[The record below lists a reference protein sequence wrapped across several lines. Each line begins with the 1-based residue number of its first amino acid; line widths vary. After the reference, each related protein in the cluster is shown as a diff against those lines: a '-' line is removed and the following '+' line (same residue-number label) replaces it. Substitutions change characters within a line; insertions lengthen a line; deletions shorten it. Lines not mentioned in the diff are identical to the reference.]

1 MKREK
6 EKKTKAPAA
15 ARGRWGITG
24 KLVAAIIG
32 SVIIAVA
39 VLLAVVYVQ
48 MSRALLEKSEDMI
61 QATTERTL
69 QETCAWM
76 NRTLTALEMERDTI
90 QYEDMDIPT
99 LKEYIKHTVDP
110 DSAYPAGLYVAL
122 ADGSLYHASFVPG
135 PDFDALTKSWYL
147 NGLQSEKFI
156 LGDVYFDEDSQSY
169 VVGASGILR
178 TKNGVV
184 RGVAAAD
191 VYLDS
196 ISKIVSE
203 VRLEETGG
211 IFLVDTRT
219 DTIIGHRDPAM
230 TGEKLS
236 EVGSG
241 MYGYAAGQI
250 RTGRNG
256 LSIWENTYVQVESV
270 PDSDWKA
277 VAYVSR
283 SEVLQDL
290 YHLAFLIVA
299 LSLLAIAA
307 MLILIILQV
316 RRVIGRPVA
325 ELSRVATQIAE
336 GELNQ
341 EIRYQSR
348 DELGVLADDFN
359 RVTLRLREYVR
370 YIDEISR
377 TLYEIAEGNIPG
389 NLQRSETPWR
399 RFPGL

>member
-256 LSIWENTYVQVESV
+256 LSIWENTY
-270 PDSDWKA
+270 DL
-277 VAYVSR
+277 
-283 SEVLQDL
+283 SE
-290 YHLAFLIVA
+290 F
-299 LSLLAIAA
+299 
-307 MLILIILQV
+307 
-316 RRVIGRPVA
+316 
-325 ELSRVATQIAE
+325 
-336 GELNQ
+336 
-341 EIRYQSR
+341 
-348 DELGVLADDFN
+348 
-359 RVTLRLREYVR
+359 
-370 YIDEISR
+370 
-377 TLYEIAEGNIPG
+377 
-389 NLQRSETPWR
+389 
-399 RFPGL
+399 